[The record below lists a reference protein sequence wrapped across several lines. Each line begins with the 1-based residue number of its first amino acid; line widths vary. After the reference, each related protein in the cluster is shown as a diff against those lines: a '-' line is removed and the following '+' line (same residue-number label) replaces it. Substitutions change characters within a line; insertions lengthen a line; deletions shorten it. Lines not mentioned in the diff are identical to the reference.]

1 MSQEHELVKKILCSL
16 PVAKDSVLLVH
27 SAIRGLSHQGY
38 RAEALIEAMIAHVS
52 SGTLLM
58 PTMTWRTVT
67 PANPVWDELATPSH
81 TGIMSEIFRRYYATH
96 RSLHPTHSVAGW
108 GKHAQL
114 LLAGHHLGTTP
125 VPATSPYGLM
135 RDYPSYILLLGVGL
149 EMCTA
154 VHYPEEMVAPDL
166 YVKPMEE
173 SEPYTLRTRNGR
185 VIEYRLRRHLRLP
198 RDFLKFQPD
207 LKTARG
213 MTSGSHNGVNWN
225 LLRLS
230 DLLKLVFSRLIENSR
245 ATLI

>member
-1 MSQEHELVKKILCSL
+1 
-16 PVAKDSVLLVH
+16 VH

-81 TGIMSEIFRRYYATH
+81 TGIMSEIFRTGYATH
-96 RSLHPTHSVAGW
+96 RSLHPTHSVAGL
-108 GKHAQL
+108 GKHAQV

-154 VHYPEEMVAPDL
+154 VHHPEEMIAPDL
-166 YVKPMEE
+166 YVKPIEE
-173 SEPYTLRTRNGR
+173 SEPYTLRTRNGGLL
-185 VIEYRLRRHLRLP
+185 EYRLRRHPRLP
-198 RDFLKFQPD
+198 RDFLKFHPD
-207 LKTARG
+207 LVAQG
-213 MTSGSHNGVNWN
+213 MSSGSHNSVKWH
-225 LLRLS
+225 LFRLS
-230 DLLKLVFSRLIENSR
+230 DLMQLVFSRLIADPG
-245 ATLI
+245 ATLNYPRT

>member
-1 MSQEHELVKKILCSL
+1 MSKEQELVKNILCSL

-52 SGTLLM
+52 GGTLLM

-81 TGIMSEIFRRYYATH
+81 TGIMSEIFRTGYATH
-96 RSLHPTHSVAGW
+96 RSLHPTHSVAGL
-108 GKHAQL
+108 GKYAQV

-154 VHYPEEMVAPDL
+154 FHHPEEMVAPDL
-166 YVKPMEE
+166 YVKPIEE
-173 SEPYTLRTRNGR
+173 SETYTLRTRNGSLL
-185 VIEYRLRRHLRLP
+185 EYRLRRHPRLP
-198 RDFLKFQPD
+198 RDFLKF
-207 LKTARG
+207 LHI
-213 MTSGSHNGVNWN
+213 SEIIN
-225 LLRLS
+225 
-230 DLLKLVFSRLIENSR
+230 
-245 ATLI
+245 